1 MFVVTVNSKIDIS
14 RKKELVLFLSLY
26 FTPPCFFLTKLA
38 EKNLNYN
45 PKTHVIRTNFE
56 TVEDS
61 NYMNSTGTLLSAE
74 RSCARTLSK
83 PQKK

>member
-1 MFVVTVNSKIDIS
+1 MVTVNSKIGIS

-38 EKNLNYN
+38 EKNVNYN
-45 PKTHVIRTNFE
+45 SNVIRTNFE

-61 NYMNSTGTLLSAE
+61 NYMNSTGILLSAE
-74 RSCARTLSK
+74 RNCAHTLSK